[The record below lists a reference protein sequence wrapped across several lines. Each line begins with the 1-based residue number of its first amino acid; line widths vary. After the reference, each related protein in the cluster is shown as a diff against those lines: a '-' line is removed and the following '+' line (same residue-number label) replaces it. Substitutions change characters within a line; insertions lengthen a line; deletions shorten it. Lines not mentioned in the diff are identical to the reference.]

1 MKQLESQLL
10 ELRMRVDE
18 QSRLSQDLGLN
29 KSRLLSENTEF
40 TRQVEEL
47 DAQMTQTAHLKTHF
61 IAQLVTFFKV
71 KSNKIRGKAVGAI
84 GRLCNWSTRQ
94 LIDDNWPTDIIGR
107 REKI

>member
-61 IAQLVTFFKV
+61 IAQLVRFFKV
-71 KSNKIRGKAVGAI
+71 KNKIRGKGTKSVFINERPIKSMEFELFVFGI
-84 GRLCNWSTRQ
+84 WWRGE
-94 LIDDNWPTDIIGR
+94 GY
-107 REKI
+107 